1 MKARLRSWAQ
11 RLLRAFTLIELL
23 VVVAIIAILAAM
35 LLPALSAAREK
46 ARRSSCMSQI
56 KQMGAALM
64 SYNSDYAGYF
74 PGWAGVEQDG
84 HTQWQPGGT
93 IQNYMGG
100 ERGLFK
106 ESRLGITQQSGKW
119 WNHVSAPTS
128 LGYGDSGNWS
138 QACMCAG
145 YGNWRAIGTC
155 VDMTAASPAPN
166 GTTSMVVP
174 CKLGMLLYGGYISD
188 YSALYCP
195 SGRGMV
201 SPMMNAP
208 GTAAVFVT
216 PYIQNLID
224 ARRTG
229 ASTGKGLYYGDY
241 SFASRDATSNQIT
254 LRCQYNYR
262 PNMSGNKHRTLY
274 TPHTKLYLAGTK
286 PFLLYWNGSQP
297 FPTQRILGSR
307 ALICDTFEKCDRSAG
322 AEVAYAARAAGN
334 QCHKDG
340 YNVLYGD
347 GHAAWYGDPQRRII
361 WWKLAYADY
370 EHSNIYGGLRKGS
383 VWGGSVPSNGGDLNQ
398 GRLIWHLMDN
408 ANGVDTDVPY
418 VESN

>member
-1 MKARLRSWAQ
+1 MQETLRRWWRS
-11 RLLRAFTLIELL
+11 FTLIELL

-46 ARRSSCMSQI
+46 ARRSSCMNQL
-56 KQMGAALM
+56 KQCAAALQ
-64 SYNSDYAGYF
+64 SYNTDYSGYF
-74 PGWAGVEQDG
+74 PAWAGVEQDG
-84 HTQWQPGGT
+84 HREWQADGVT
-93 IQNYMGG
+93 KNFVGG

-119 WNHVSAPTS
+119 WNHTSAPTS
-128 LGYGDSGNWS
+128 LGYSESGAWS
-138 QACMCAG
+138 SASMCAG
-145 YGNWRAIGTC
+145 YGNWRSIGTC
-155 VDMTAASPAPN
+155 VDMANVVPAPN

-174 CKLGMLLYGGYISD
+174 CKLGLLLYGGYLSD
-188 YSALYCP
+188 YSVLYCP
-195 SGRGMV
+195 SGRGMK
-201 SPMMNAP
+201 SPLTDDSSGP
-208 GTAAVFVT
+208 RWVT
-216 PYIQNLID
+216 PFIQNLAD

-229 ASTGKGLYYGDY
+229 ATTGKGLYYGDY
-241 SFASRDATSNQIT
+241 SFASRDYTGYQIT

-274 TPHTKLYLAGTK
+274 TPRTKLYLAGTR

-307 ALICDTFEKCDRSAG
+307 ALICDTFEKNNRSAG
-322 AEVAYAARAAGN
+322 AEVAYAALAAGN

-347 GHAAWYGDPQRRII
+347 GHAAWYGDPQRGII

-383 VWGGSVPSNGGDLNQ
+383 VWSGAAPSNGGDLNQ

-418 VESN
+418 VENN